1 MFTNQPNM
9 VTNSFPVNSS
19 KLSPESFRK
28 NKSLNVFYPPRYT
41 WRTRDCDSANH
52 EVINID
58 MDNFD
63 REKAFSVANV
73 HTQVKLFNE
82 TLTSIYL

>member
-1 MFTNQPNM
+1 M
-9 VTNSFPVNSS
+9 S
-19 KLSPESFRK
+19 
-28 NKSLNVFYPPRYT
+28 YPPRYT
-41 WRTRDCDSANH
+41 WRTRDCDSVNH

-63 REKAFSVANV
+63 WEKAFSVANV

-82 TLTSIYL
+82 TLTSIFMKFVPNKLLLMIVTPLR